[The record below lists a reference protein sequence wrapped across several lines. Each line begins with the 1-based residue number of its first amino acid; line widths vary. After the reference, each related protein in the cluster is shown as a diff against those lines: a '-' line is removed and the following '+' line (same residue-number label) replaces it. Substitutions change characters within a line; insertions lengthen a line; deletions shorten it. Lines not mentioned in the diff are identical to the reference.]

1 MEADIQ
7 RAGKRPR
14 AEEQA
19 SPPTA
24 TLGGSSAATGQRA
37 AAVSAR
43 PRFRASFTPDTV
55 RCSRRQM
62 IFWPRFCIRL
72 IPSLMIF
79 RGAKKHFPAA

>member
-1 MEADIQ
+1 MEAGTQ
-7 RAGKRPR
+7 KGGKRPR

-24 TLGGSSAATGQRA
+24 AMGGSSAATGQGA

-55 RCSRRQM
+55 RCSRRQNH
-62 IFWPRFCIRL
+62 FLPRFCIHL
-72 IPSLMIF
+72 IPS
-79 RGAKKHFPAA
+79 P